1 MRDTIQANTGKTQM
15 EIANAGSI
23 RVNEGAASTILA
35 TRHCSH
41 SSIVINTAAT
51 THAAAGTRSG

>member
-1 MRDTIQANTGKTQM
+1 MRDTIQANTGKTQT

-23 RVNEGAASTILA
+23 RVNEGAAPTILA

-51 THAAAGTRSG
+51 THSIQ